1 MRAVVIQEHGAP
13 EVLAIEEVEEPRP
26 APGEVVID
34 IQTTALNRADLLQ
47 RQGNYPPPP
56 GAPPYPGLECAG
68 PISALGEGVTRW
80 QVGQR
85 VMALLSGGGYAEK
98 VAVPQETLLPV
109 PDRLTW
115 AEAAAIPEA
124 WLTAY
129 SNLIQIGRLRPG
141 ERVLIHAGG
150 SGVGTAAIQLAKVY
164 DAQVFSTA
172 SAGKLD
178 PIRAL
183 GVDIA
188 IDYRQESFADRV
200 EQETS
205 GKGVDVIIDF
215 IGATYWQDNL
225 RSLALWGRLVLVG
238 LMGGRQAEV
247 DLGLIMSRKLS
258 IHGSTLRDRTLAQ
271 KGSLIEAFSQEILP
285 IFESGRLRPVVDPRR
300 FTLDEII
307 DAHRY
312 MEANSNVGKIIVQV
326 AAE

>member
-1 MRAVVIQEHGAP
+1 MRAVVIQKFGPP
-13 EVLAIEEVEEPRP
+13 EVLAIEDVEEPRP
-26 APGEVVID
+26 ARGEVVID

-47 RQGNYPPPP
+47 RQGNYPPPS

-68 PISALGEGVTRW
+68 SISAVGEGVTRW
-80 QVGQR
+80 QVGER
-85 VMALLSGGGYAEK
+85 VMALLGGGGYAEK
-98 VAVPQETLLPV
+98 VAVPQETLMPV
-109 PDRLTW
+109 PDSLNW

-150 SGVGTAAIQLAKVY
+150 SGVGTAAIQLAKLY
-164 DAQVFSTA
+164 DAQVFSSA

-178 PIRAL
+178 QIREL
-183 GVDIA
+183 GADIA
-188 IDYRQESFADRV
+188 IDYRHESFADRID
-200 EQETS
+200 QETS
-205 GKGVDVIIDF
+205 GRGVDIIVDF
-215 IGATYWQDNL
+215 VGATYWQDNL

-238 LMGGRQAEV
+238 LMGGRAAEI

-271 KGSLIEAFSQEILP
+271 KGSLVEAFSQDILP
-285 IFESGRLRPVVDPRR
+285 IFESGRLRAVIDPRR
-300 FTLDEII
+300 FTLDEIVE
-307 DAHRY
+307 AHRY
-312 MEANSNVGKIIVQV
+312 MESNSNVGKIIVQV